1 MENITGY
8 IFDLDGV
15 IVDTARYHFL
25 AWGLMAKGLGIVL
38 TKDDNEKLKGVSR
51 MSALDII
58 LEIGDLSLDMEEKE
72 RLAKK
77 KNLCYVEYIQNLK
90 RSEILPGV
98 EEYLERVKSIG
109 CRIALGSA
117 SKNAPLIL
125 KRLALRDYFDAV
137 VDGNSVSKAKPDP
150 EVFLAAARAIDTPPE
165 NCVVFEDAAAGIE
178 AALAAG
184 MTAVGVGMEENLPG
198 AKMWV
203 KGLFEAPLRF

>member
-25 AWGLMAKGLGIVL
+25 AWGLMAKDLGIVL
-38 TKDDNEKLKGVSR
+38 TKNDNEKLKGVSR

-72 RLAKK
+72 LLANK

-98 EEYLERVKSIG
+98 EEYLERVKDIG

-125 KRLALRDYFDAV
+125 KRLALMDYFDAV
-137 VDGNSVSKAKPDP
+137 VDGNSVSQAKPDP

>member
-25 AWGLMAKGLGIVL
+25 AWGSMAKELGIVL
-38 TKDDNEKLKGVSR
+38 TKENNEKLKGVSR
-51 MSALDII
+51 MRSLDII
-58 LEIGDLSLDMEEKE
+58 LELGNVSLSMEEKE
-72 RLAKK
+72 LLAKK
-77 KNLCYVEYIQNLK
+77 KNLLYVEYIQNLK
-90 RSEILPGV
+90 KSEILPGV
-98 EEYLERVKSIG
+98 EEYLERVKNIG

-125 KRLALRDYFDAV
+125 EKLALKDYFDAV

-150 EVFLAAARAIDTPPE
+150 EVFLVAANAIDVDPG

-184 MTAVGVGMEENLPG
+184 MTAIGVGKEENLPG

-203 KGLFEAPLRF
+203 KGLFEAPLKF